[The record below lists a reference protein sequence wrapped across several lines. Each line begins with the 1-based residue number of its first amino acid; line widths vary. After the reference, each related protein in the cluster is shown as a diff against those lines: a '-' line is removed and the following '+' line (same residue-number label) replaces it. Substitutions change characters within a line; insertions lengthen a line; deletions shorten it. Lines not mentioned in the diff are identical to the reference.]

1 MGGFVQDVIDLSRGK
16 TPRDE
21 LRARQAADEAE
32 FKRLN
37 PEILMPDEEEL
48 RRQARRDLAGR
59 ASIGGRI
66 STILTGRL
74 GGPGGRS
81 GGGPGGGGGSSSTGS
96 RSTDTTRSGGRRVL
110 ER

>member
-16 TPRDE
+16 TPRKE
-21 LRARQAADEAE
+21 LAARKAAEEAE

-74 GGPGGRS
+74 GGPGGKS
-81 GGGPGGGGGSSSTGS
+81 SPGGG
-96 RSTDTTRSGGRRVL
+96 RSTPRSPGGDRNGRFARR
-110 ER
+110 

>member
-1 MGGFVQDVIDLSRGK
+1 MGGLVQDVIDISRGK
-16 TPRDE
+16 TPRKE
-21 LRARQAADEAE
+21 KAARAAAEEAE

-74 GGPGGRS
+74 GGPGGSTRSKPGGGS
-81 GGGPGGGGGSSSTGS
+81 GGGGRRGGGGG
-96 RSTDTTRSGGRRVL
+96 GGGGGAGRIL
-110 ER
+110 PD

>member
-16 TPRDE
+16 TPRKE
-21 LRARQAADEAE
+21 LAARKAAEEAE

-74 GGPGGRS
+74 GGPGGRTTGR
-81 GGGPGGGGGSSSTGS
+81 GGGAPRTPPRTPPGS
-96 RSTDTTRSGGRRVL
+96 RPRRLNEV
-110 ER
+110 RR